1 MGTPYVREAVED
13 WLAYIGTER
22 QLAAKTSEAYE
33 RDFRQFLAFLASHL
47 NRLPDMQQLLALQ
60 ARDVRA
66 FLASR
71 RSEGVGSRSLART
84 LSALRMFYKF
94 LERRGYG
101 KNDAI
106 RAVALPKLPHSV
118 PKPLTAPKATA
129 LVDGADIV
137 SPDQPEWIIA
147 RDTAVLALLYGSG
160 LRISEALS
168 LKRKDAPVEGPRHAA
183 RDGQGQQDTRRAG
196 AADRARGGRAL
207 SQALPDAPRVRRSA
221 LRRRAWQAASPRI
234 IQLKIARARAVL
246 GLPETATPHA
256 LRHSFATHLL
266 GAGADLRAIQE
277 LLGHASLSTTQGY
290 TEVDRE
296 HLLKTYESA
305 HPRAIRGLRRLAPTP
320 YLTPVKAGP
329 AAPAIVSYSLTFQHF
344 FALADCSTDQSVIIL
359 D

>member
-1 MGTPYVREAVED
+1 MGSPYVREAVES

-22 QLAAKTSEAYE
+22 QLAAKTSEAYA
-33 RDFRQFLAFLASHL
+33 RDVSQFLAFLAVHF
-47 NRLPDMQQLLALQ
+47 NRLPDMPQLLALQ

-66 FLASR
+66 FLAAR
-71 RSEGVGSRSLART
+71 RGEGVGSRSLSRT

-129 LVDGADIV
+129 LVDGADIA
-137 SPDQPEWIIA
+137 SADQLEWIVA

-168 LKRKDAPVEGPRHAA
+168 LKRKDAPTKGRDMLRVTGKGSKTRVVPVLPIAREAVELYLKLCPMR
-183 RDGQGQQDTRRAG
+183 QGSDDPLFVG
-196 AADRARGGRAL
+196 AHGKQL
-207 SQALPDAPRVRRSA
+207 
-221 LRRRAWQAASPRI
+221 SPRI
-234 IQLKIARARAVL
+234 IQLRIARARAVL

-266 GAGADLRAIQE
+266 GAGADLRSIQE

-296 HLLKTYESA
+296 HLLKTYRSA
-305 HPRAIRGLRRLAPTP
+305 HPRA
-320 YLTPVKAGP
+320 
-329 AAPAIVSYSLTFQHF
+329 
-344 FALADCSTDQSVIIL
+344 
-359 D
+359 

>member
-1 MGTPYVREAVED
+1 MSGLAEKALTLGYMGTPYLREAVED

-33 RDFRQFLAFLASHL
+33 RDVRQFLAFLASHL

-129 LVDGADIV
+129 LVHGTDIA
-137 SPDQPEWIIA
+137 SPDAAEWIIA

-168 LKRKDAPVEGPRHAA
+168 LKRKDAPLKGRDMLRVHGKGSKTRVVPVLPIAREAVELYLKLCPMRLGSEDPLFV
-183 RDGQGQQDTRRAG
+183 G
-196 AADRARGGRAL
+196 AHGKQL
-207 SQALPDAPRVRRSA
+207 
-221 LRRRAWQAASPRI
+221 SPRI
-234 IQLKIARARAVL
+234 IQLKIAKARAVL

-305 HPRAIRGLRRLAPTP
+305 HPRA
-320 YLTPVKAGP
+320 
-329 AAPAIVSYSLTFQHF
+329 
-344 FALADCSTDQSVIIL
+344 
-359 D
+359 

>member
-1 MGTPYVREAVED
+1 V
-13 WLAYIGTER
+13 
-22 QLAAKTSEAYE
+22 S
-33 RDFRQFLAFLASHL
+33 QFLAFLAVHF
-47 NRLPDMQQLLALQ
+47 NRLPDMPQLLALQ

-66 FLASR
+66 FLAAR
-71 RSEGVGSRSLART
+71 RGEGVGSRSLSRT

-129 LVDGADIV
+129 LVDGADIAAA
-137 SPDQPEWIIA
+137 DQPEWIVV

-168 LKRKDAPVEGPRHAA
+168 LKRKDAPTKGRDMLRVTGKGSKTRVVPVLPIAREAVELYLKLCPMR
-183 RDGQGQQDTRRAG
+183 QGSDDPLFVG
-196 AADRARGGRAL
+196 AHGKQL
-207 SQALPDAPRVRRSA
+207 
-221 LRRRAWQAASPRI
+221 SPRI
-234 IQLKIARARAVL
+234 IQLRIARARAVL

-266 GAGADLRAIQE
+266 GAGADLRSIQE

-296 HLLKTYESA
+296 HLLKTYQSA
-305 HPRAIRGLRRLAPTP
+305 HPRA
-320 YLTPVKAGP
+320 
-329 AAPAIVSYSLTFQHF
+329 
-344 FALADCSTDQSVIIL
+344 
-359 D
+359 

>member
-1 MGTPYVREAVED
+1 MAEAAKAQGVQGTPYLREAVED
-13 WLAYIGTER
+13 WLAYLAVER
-22 QLAAKTSEAYE
+22 QLATNTAEAYE
-33 RDFRQFLAFLASHL
+33 RDISQFLAFIARAQ
-47 NRLPDMQQLLALQ
+47 NKLPDMKQLIALS

-66 FLASR
+66 FLAAR
-71 RSEGVGSRSLART
+71 RSEGVGSRSLSRT

-129 LVDGADIV
+129 LIDSADIA
-137 SPDQPEWIIA
+137 SPDAPEWVLA

-160 LRISEALS
+160 LRISEALG
-168 LKRKDAPVEGPRHAA
+168 LKRKDAPIKGRDMLRVTGKGNKTRVVPVLPIVREAVERYLALLPQKLGSEDPLFV
-183 RDGQGQQDTRRAG
+183 GV
-196 AADRARGGRAL
+196 RGREL
-207 SQALPDAPRVRRSA
+207 
-221 LRRRAWQAASPRI
+221 SPRI
-234 IQLKIARARAVL
+234 IQLRIAGARAAL

-296 HLLKTYESA
+296 HLLKAYTRA
-305 HPRAIRGLRRLAPTP
+305 HPRA
-320 YLTPVKAGP
+320 
-329 AAPAIVSYSLTFQHF
+329 
-344 FALADCSTDQSVIIL
+344 
-359 D
+359 

>member
-1 MGTPYVREAVED
+1 MAEKASPQRYMGSPYVREAVAE

-22 QLAAKTSEAYE
+22 QLAVKTAEAYE
-33 RDFRQFLAFLASHL
+33 RDISQFLAFLAVHL
-47 NRLPDMQQLLALQ
+47 NRLPDMKQLLALQ
-60 ARDVRA
+60 ARDVRG
-66 FLASR
+66 FLAAR
-71 RSEGVGSRSLART
+71 RSKGVGSRSLART

-118 PKPLTAPKATA
+118 PKPITAEKATA
-129 LVDGADIV
+129 LVDSADIA
-137 SPDQPEWIIA
+137 SPDQAEWVIA

-168 LKRKDAPVEGPRHAA
+168 LKRKDAPVKGRDMLRVTGKGSKTRVVPVLPIA
-183 RDGQGQQDTRRAG
+183 RQAVEAYLKLCPMRLGSDDPLFVGAQGKQ
-196 AADRARGGRAL
+196 L
-207 SQALPDAPRVRRSA
+207 
-221 LRRRAWQAASPRI
+221 SPRI
-234 IQLKIARARAVL
+234 IQFKIARTRAAL

-266 GAGADLRAIQE
+266 GAGADLRSIQE

-296 HLLKTYESA
+296 HLLKTYERA
-305 HPRAIRGLRRLAPTP
+305 HPRA
-320 YLTPVKAGP
+320 
-329 AAPAIVSYSLTFQHF
+329 
-344 FALADCSTDQSVIIL
+344 
-359 D
+359 

>member
-1 MGTPYVREAVED
+1 LPEEAKAPGYQGSALVREAVED
-13 WLAYIGTER
+13 WLAYLTVER
-22 QLAAKTSEAYE
+22 QLAAKTAEAYQ
-33 RDFRQFLAFLASHL
+33 RDISQFLAFFAGHL
-47 NRLPDMQQLLALQ
+47 NRLPDMKQLLALQ

-66 FLASR
+66 FLAAR
-71 RSEGVGSRSLART
+71 RNEGVGSRSLART

-129 LVDGADIV
+129 LVDGADI
-137 SPDQPEWIIA
+137 DAGDAAEWVIA

-160 LRISEALS
+160 LRISEALA
-168 LKRKDAPVEGPRHAA
+168 L
-183 RDGQGQQDTRRAG
+183 TRREAPIKG
-196 AADRARGGRAL
+196 RDMLRVTGKGSKTRVVPVLPIVREAVERYLALCPLKQGSDEPLFVGVRGKQL
-207 SQALPDAPRVRRSA
+207 
-221 LRRRAWQAASPRI
+221 SPRI
-234 IQLKIARARAVL
+234 IQLRIARARIVL

-290 TEVDRE
+290 TEVDRA
-296 HLLKTYESA
+296 HLLKAYSSA
-305 HPRAIRGLRRLAPTP
+305 HPRA
-320 YLTPVKAGP
+320 
-329 AAPAIVSYSLTFQHF
+329 
-344 FALADCSTDQSVIIL
+344 
-359 D
+359 

>member
-13 WLAYIGTER
+13 WLAYLAVER
-22 QLAAKTSEAYE
+22 QLAANTASAYE
-33 RDFRQFLAFLASHL
+33 RDISQFLAFLAGHL
-47 NRLPDMQQLLALQ
+47 NRLPDMKQLLALQ

-66 FLASR
+66 FLAAR

-84 LSALRMFYKF
+84 LSALRMFYRF
-94 LERRGYG
+94 LERRDYG

-106 RAVALPKLPHSV
+106 RAVSLPKLPHSV

-129 LVDGADIV
+129 LVGGADIA
-137 SPDQPEWIIA
+137 SPDAPEWILA

-168 LKRKDAPVEGPRHAA
+168 LKRRDAPIKGRDMLRVTGKGNKTRVVPVLPIVRAAVEHYLKLCPLALGSDDPLFV
-183 RDGQGQQDTRRAG
+183 G
-196 AADRARGGRAL
+196 ARGKQL
-207 SQALPDAPRVRRSA
+207 
-221 LRRRAWQAASPRI
+221 SPRI
-234 IQLKIARARAVL
+234 IQLRIARARAAL

-290 TEVDRE
+290 TEVDRA
-296 HLLKTYESA
+296 HLLTAYDKA
-305 HPRAIRGLRRLAPTP
+305 HPRA
-320 YLTPVKAGP
+320 
-329 AAPAIVSYSLTFQHF
+329 
-344 FALADCSTDQSVIIL
+344 
-359 D
+359 

>member
-1 MGTPYVREAVED
+1 MPEEAKAPGYQGSALVREAVED
-13 WLAYIGTER
+13 WLAYLTVER
-22 QLAAKTSEAYE
+22 QLAAKTAEAYQ
-33 RDFRQFLAFLASHL
+33 RDISQFLAFFAGHL
-47 NRLPDMQQLLALQ
+47 NRLPDMKQLLALQ

-66 FLASR
+66 FLAAR
-71 RSEGVGSRSLART
+71 RREGVGSRSLART

-129 LVDGADIV
+129 LVDGADI
-137 SPDQPEWIIA
+137 DAGDAAEWVIA

-160 LRISEALS
+160 LRISEALA
-168 LKRKDAPVEGPRHAA
+168 L
-183 RDGQGQQDTRRAG
+183 TRREAPIKG
-196 AADRARGGRAL
+196 RDMLRVTGKGSKTRVVPVLPIVREAVERYLALCPLKQGSDEPLFVGVRGKQL
-207 SQALPDAPRVRRSA
+207 
-221 LRRRAWQAASPRI
+221 SPRI
-234 IQLKIARARAVL
+234 IQLRIARARIVL

-290 TEVDRE
+290 TEVDRA
-296 HLLKTYESA
+296 HLLKAYSSA
-305 HPRAIRGLRRLAPTP
+305 HPRA
-320 YLTPVKAGP
+320 
-329 AAPAIVSYSLTFQHF
+329 
-344 FALADCSTDQSVIIL
+344 
-359 D
+359 